1 MVISLILGLSFVLG
15 DKYGSVCILPHA
27 ATQLDYLAPFV
38 EDAVFSPVCISVFF
52 VKKPG
57 AHMCVVLCLS
67 LWFSSID
74 QCIYVNTMLFFYYYS
89 SVVHLEIRNDDTSSN
104 YFIIWDYFSYHFF
117 FFLCVCVFHMKL
129 RIVFSISV
137 KNYDG
142 IWLGIALNL
151 YIAFGRVVIFKALM
165 LLIHE
170 HLLHLLM
177 SYSVSSVSFYYAS
190 LSFAWLEIPIY
201 MQLFWKVLFPWFI
214 PQSAFHLC
222 QGRIL
227 VFMC

>member
-1 MVISLILGLSFVLG
+1 MTPPAIILLSEI
-15 DKYGSVCILPHA
+15 ILA
-27 ATQLDYLAPFV
+27 II
-38 EDAVFSPVCISVFF
+38 FS
-52 VKKPG
+52 
-57 AHMCVVLCLS
+57 
-67 LWFSSID
+67 
-74 QCIYVNTMLFFYYYS
+74 
-89 SVVHLEIRNDDTSSN
+89 
-104 YFIIWDYFSYHFF
+104 

-177 SYSVSSVSFYYAS
+177 SYSISSVSFYYAS

-201 MQLFWKVLFPWFI
+201 MQLF
-214 PQSAFHLC
+214 
-222 QGRIL
+222 
-227 VFMC
+227 